1 MTLTVTN
8 KLADYLDLEFTRGP
22 VFAHYM
28 LNHEL
33 DVLFAE
39 QIDPSDNVV
48 SPYIEA
54 MLAGDGDPQ

>member
-1 MTLTVTN
+1 
-8 KLADYLDLEFTRGP
+8 
-22 VFAHYM
+22 M